1 MVCGLKVIQTN
12 NPCMDKYQQ
21 QAQQQLGVIV
31 RRRRD
36 ALGYS
41 QEEFAE
47 QCGMHRTYMGAIER
61 GERNVSLLNLRRI
74 AAALGLDLSA
84 LLAEAGL

>member
-1 MVCGLKVIQTN
+1 MEKS
-12 NPCMDKYQQ
+12 QQ
-21 QAQQQLGVIV
+21 KAQQQFGVVV

-36 ALGYS
+36 ALGFS

-47 QCGMHRTYMGAIER
+47 ECGMHRTYMGAIER

-74 AAALGLDLSA
+74 AAALGLELSA